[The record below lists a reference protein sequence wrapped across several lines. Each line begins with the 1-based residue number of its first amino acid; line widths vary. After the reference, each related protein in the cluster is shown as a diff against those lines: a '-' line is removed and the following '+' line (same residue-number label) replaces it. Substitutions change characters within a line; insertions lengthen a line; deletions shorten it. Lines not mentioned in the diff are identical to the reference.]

1 MGNVFF
7 VKKRRGKVNER
18 DELIEKKNHYDFLQ
32 WQKENIRE
40 ITGKESIYVHPSS
53 RMAKDDSN
61 VSEENKKC

>member
-32 WQKENIRE
+32 WQKERIRE
-40 ITGKESIYVHPSS
+40 IAGKEPAYIHPSS
-53 RMAKDDSN
+53 RMAKADSN
-61 VSEENKKC
+61 MSEGNEKC